1 MSIFKERS
9 KENNNCNQDDDDD
22 DDHGVEHLRH
32 NRMFLVKKQGWCH
45 VIVIVVPQG
54 ATRIVK
60 IKKREKSG
68 KFNGLRGKVARLRN
82 TLGHEKCPRFPSPL

>member
-22 DDHGVEHLRH
+22 DDDDHGIEHLRH
-32 NRMFLVKKQGWCH
+32 NRMFLDKKQGWCH
-45 VIVIVVPQG
+45 TIVTVVPQG

-60 IKKREKSG
+60 IKKKRKSRE
-68 KFNGLRGKVARLRN
+68 NARV
-82 TLGHEKCPRFPSPL
+82 

>member
-22 DDHGVEHLRH
+22 DDDDHGIEHLRH
-32 NRMFLVKKQGWCH
+32 NRMFLDKKQGWCH
-45 VIVIVVPQG
+45 TIVTVVPQG

-60 IKKREKSG
+60 IKKK
-68 KFNGLRGKVARLRN
+68 GKVGKMQGFKRESCSA
-82 TLGHEKCPRFPSPL
+82 EKCK

>member
-22 DDHGVEHLRH
+22 DDDDDHGIEHLRH
-32 NRMFLVKKQGWCH
+32 NRIFLDKKQGWCH
-45 VIVIVVPQG
+45 TIVTVVAQG

-60 IKKREKSG
+60 IKKKRKSRE
-68 KFNGLRGKVARLRN
+68 NARV
-82 TLGHEKCPRFPSPL
+82 